1 MYSNTINIFIFI
13 SILFITSG
21 SKTADGSGSICN
33 STIEP
38 HLYLLA
44 SNYYC

>member
-1 MYSNTINIFIFI
+1 MYSNTINI
-13 SILFITSG
+13 SPVVLFITSG